1 MDPVVGSTLPAHRVP
16 TLPDVTES
24 AMRKSGFP
32 DEDPATMIQPE
43 QIANAAVYQATE
55 SATAYTMVMHV
66 HNGMQVR
73 NLK

>member
-1 MDPVVGSTLPAHRVP
+1 
-16 TLPDVTES
+16 
-24 AMRKSGFP
+24 MRKSGFP